1 MLRVFDEQLNWQL
14 RFKQFTESSNPAMG
28 IIASHLGLIIII
40 IINSREK
47 TVAYESCSLGSEYN
61 IV

>member
-1 MLRVFDEQLNWQL
+1 
-14 RFKQFTESSNPAMG
+14 MG